1 MTGLYF
7 EEDENNIK
15 KDKLPKEKLYKRRK
29 NNLQFYEKKTAS
41 AHHKSR

>member
-15 KDKLPKEKLYKRRK
+15 KDKLSKEKR
-29 NNLQFYEKKTAS
+29 YE
-41 AHHKSR
+41 